1 MVKQT
6 KMGMQKRGTMQY
18 VQMMATLARAI
29 EHEDL
34 LLAGE
39 LNVKTSLI

>member
-6 KMGMQKRGTMQY
+6 KTGMQKRGTTQY
-18 VQMMATLARAI
+18 VLMMAIRAWAI

-34 LLAGE
+34 LLDGE
-39 LNVKTSLI
+39 LPTKKTLI